1 MQVYEWNSNILHTV
15 RCLKWPSF
23 TQSVISGAGII
34 SWWDH
39 EAAFSWQNLALR
51 WSKVYILCIYGHVAS
66 GFYWNDAKS
75 TDCNNV
81 HASFTNMTA
90 FYPKPNFSI
99 WILLTYQIRYQNWYP
114 TFWNLKSRFWL
125 YIKGFLSK
133 NYYLIGISDSVMP
146 EGEKHWGCQ

>member
-1 MQVYEWNSNILHTV
+1 MYWTCKFMNENSNILRTV
-15 RCLKWPSF
+15 RRLKWPSF

-99 WILLTYQIRYQNWYP
+99 WILFTYQIRYISELNQLISN
-114 TFWNLKSRFWL
+114 FLKSRFWFC
-125 YIKGFLSK
+125 ISVFLGK
-133 NYYLIGISDSVMP
+133 N
-146 EGEKHWGCQ
+146 